1 MDCSQLGYKSG
12 EMTLV
17 GSNLILVKVKSL
29 MQDLNQQLSI
39 RRNEPGEFTTSA
51 FPQADSGL
59 CESVP
64 THLNTSCRHWE
75 MRIVSP

>member
-51 FPQADSGL
+51 FSKQILVYVNRCPRTLTRVVDTGK
-59 CESVP
+59 CG
-64 THLNTSCRHWE
+64 
-75 MRIVSP
+75 